1 MLSLLGNEWDFYNPT
16 NIIFGPGSFDRLTE
30 FVQYKRVILVTSK
43 TFRSNG
49 LVDKVEKIF
58 EERLVYVLDDVITNP
73 DLQLL
78 DKQLQLI
85 RSKKADLII
94 SLGGGSCIDT
104 AKALAF
110 MLSSPNEYSLNLYLA
125 DQSLHLSNKAL
136 PIIAIPTT
144 SGAGSEVTPFATVWD
159 FSGCKKHSI
168 YSKDIYPNTAILDPE
183 LTYSLPKDITISSGL
198 DVVSHGLESVWNK
211 NANPI
216 TLALASKSLSM
227 SLPSIRKLKQSLSN
241 HEARAEMMQASL
253 LAGLAISRT
262 RTALAHS
269 ISYPLT
275 TDFALPHGI
284 ASSFTLSSVLR
295 FNLTVDDGRLESL
308 AKHLGYKTPH
318 DMANDIDLLM
328 SELSVNDVFFR
339 YVPNLKSV
347 TNLVHRMYDP
357 ARADNNMRKASL
369 EDLYSIVDI
378 SLNRIYR

>member
-1 MLSLLGNEWDFYNPT
+1 VLSLHGNKWDFYNPT

-30 FVQYKRVILVTSK
+30 YVQYERVILVTSK

-49 LVDKVEKIF
+49 VADKVAKIF

-78 DKQLQLI
+78 DKQLSLI
-85 RSKKADLII
+85 RSKNADLII

-110 MLSSPNEYSLNLYLA
+110 MLSSSKEFSLNLYLA
-125 DQSLHLSNKAL
+125 DQSFFSRNKSL

-144 SGAGSEVTPFATVWD
+144 SGTGSEVTPFATVWD
-159 FSGCKKHSI
+159 FAGYKKHSI
-168 YSKDIYPNTAILDPE
+168 YSNDIYPNTAILDPE
-183 LTYSLPKDITISSGL
+183 LTYYLPKDITISSGL
-198 DVVSHGLESVWNK
+198 DAVSHALESVWNK

-227 SLPSIRKLKQSLSN
+227 SLPSIRKLKQSLNN
-241 HEARAEMMQASL
+241 HEARADMMQASL

-275 TDFALPHGI
+275 TDFAMPHGI
-284 ASSFTLSSVLR
+284 ASSFTLSSVLK
-295 FNLTVDDGRLESL
+295 FNLAVDDGRLENL
-308 AKHLGYKTPH
+308 AKHLGYKTPS
-318 DMANDIDLLM
+318 DMANDIDILM

-339 YVPNLKSV
+339 YAPNFKSV
-347 TNLVHRMYDP
+347 TNLVERMYDP
-357 ARADNNMRKASL
+357 ARANNNIRKATTQ
-369 EDLYSIVDI
+369 DI
-378 SLNRIYR
+378 FTIIFSSLNQV